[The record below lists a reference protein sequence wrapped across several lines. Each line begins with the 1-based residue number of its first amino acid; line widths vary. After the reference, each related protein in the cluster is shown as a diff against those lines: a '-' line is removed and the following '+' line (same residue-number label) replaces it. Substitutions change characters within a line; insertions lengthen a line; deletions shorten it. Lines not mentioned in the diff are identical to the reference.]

1 MYATCH
7 IQHQGM
13 GHTSLECVDFH
24 ISISLW
30 FPWSELFLFPLM
42 SQFFLINIPQ
52 QKEDKIISRYNKFA
66 YWELFRTCGSMGD
79 LYFDSIKIDQSVDG
93 QNWQNGGPTQF
104 QLLYT
109 LQVMEVGIS
118 RLLEDRLFP
127 PRTCTPDSKNNC
139 HSLLSVNHMTGSLL

>member
-1 MYATCH
+1 
-7 IQHQGM
+7 M

-79 LYFDSIKIDQSVDG
+79 LYFDSIKISNIFNDAS
-93 QNWQNGGPTQF
+93 NYN
-104 QLLYT
+104 
-109 LQVMEVGIS
+109 VG
-118 RLLEDRLFP
+118 LTVGNEY
-127 PRTCTPDSKNNC
+127 
-139 HSLLSVNHMTGSLL
+139 LSIY